1 MRNAFKI
8 FFSDLRCIG
17 THFFSLVIAISVLII
32 PALYAWVNIYANWD
46 PYGNT
51 GNIKI
56 ALASRDLGYTS
67 EAGEYINAGQEILE
81 EISKSTSIDWTIVDD
96 PDEAIN
102 SVRSGKYYAALVMEE
117 NLSRN
122 MYDIKAALRDE
133 NPSIVFYQNAK
144 VNAIA
149 NKITTTAATTAEH
162 NIQVK
167 YLGILI
173 ERLFE
178 NINVFLDHMDAE
190 EHMDALIEM
199 LTDLRDSLQEYS
211 LSINSLSIMDDSLI
225 NIIDEASNQHYG
237 ISQGT
242 MDSIAAVSAS
252 IESIR
257 GSMLGRIDNI
267 GTRMEELKEKLSTL
281 DGAAISQEGLD
292 SILENVAAIKSNLQG
307 VHDSMPEGSA
317 AAQITD
323 AMISQLNKLEEQLH
337 SLEDSGIVGVII
349 DDLLRN
355 WQTQLNDLLN
365 LNEQQLRPA
374 INLFFDGMKQDADI
388 LNTIANS
395 IDTSLANIPP
405 VLTASKASILSLR
418 SSVQYLQN
426 FLSSAAQAADKILQ
440 RVVGLRESGRLND
453 LIELLNGDPE
463 EFAEFLSQPVQVVT
477 EEVYPVENY
486 GSAVAPFYSTLAI
499 WVGGVVLTAIFKT
512 EAEPEEYLPRRMEE
526 HHLYWGRFI
535 TFFVLSQ
542 IQAAVIVWGDI
553 HILHCQCLNPGL
565 FYLCGSVT
573 AFVFTALIYSLALS
587 FGDVGKAIVVV
598 VMITQIAG
606 SSGTYPIEILPPI
619 FSRIYL
625 FFPFP
630 YAINAM
636 REAIC
641 GLYGADIYIY
651 LLELMVFGVIGILIG
666 LVVRRS
672 FVKVNLFV
680 EEEIERTGIL

>member
-32 PALYAWVNIYANWD
+32 PALYAWVNIYANWNS
-46 PYGNT
+46 YGNT
-51 GNIKI
+51 GNIII
-56 ALASRDLGYTS
+56 ALASRDLGYTT
-67 EAGEYINAGQEILE
+67 EDGEYINAGQEILE
-81 EISKSTSIDWTIVDD
+81 EISQSTSIDWTIVDD

-178 NINVFLDHMDAE
+178 NINAALDDVDAE
-190 EHMDALIEM
+190 EHMDAFIEM

-211 LSINSLSIMDDSLI
+211 MSINNLSIMDDSLI
-225 NIIDEASNQHYG
+225 NIIDDASNQYYG
-237 ISQGT
+237 VSQGT
-242 MDSIAAVSAS
+242 MDSIAAASAS

-257 GSMLGRIDNI
+257 GSMLGRLDSI
-267 GTRMEELKEKLSTL
+267 GVKMAELKERLSAL
-281 DGAAISQEGLD
+281 DGAVVSQEGLD
-292 SILENVAAIKSNLQG
+292 GILENVASIKSNLQS
-307 VHDSMPEGSA
+307 VYDSVPEGSA
-317 AAQITD
+317 AAQITG
-323 AMISQLNKLEEQLH
+323 AMISQLDKLEEQLH
-337 SLEDSGIVGVII
+337 MLEDSGIVGVII
-349 DDLLRN
+349 DDLLGD
-355 WQTQLNDLLN
+355 WQTQIDDLLN

-374 INLFFDGMKQDADI
+374 IDLIFDGMKQDAEI
-388 LNTIANS
+388 LNTVVNS
-395 IDTSLANIPP
+395 IDSSLANIPP

-418 SSVQYLQN
+418 SSILYLQN
-426 FLSSAAQAADKILQ
+426 FLSSASQAADKILQ
-440 RVVGLRESGRLND
+440 RVIELRESDKLND

-512 EAEPEEYLPRRMEE
+512 EAEPEEYLPRRMKDRQ
-526 HHLYWGRFI
+526 LYWGRFI

-542 IQAAVIVWGDI
+542 IQAAIIVWGDI

-565 FYLCGSVT
+565 FYLCGSAT
-573 AFVFTALIYSLALS
+573 AFVFTALIYSLALA

-619 FSRIYL
+619 FSSIYL

-636 REAIC
+636 REAIF

-651 LLELMVFGVIGILIG
+651 LAELMVFGVIGILIG

-672 FVKVNLFV
+672 FVRVNLFV
-680 EEEIERTGIL
+680 EEEVERTGIL